1 MDKSATEDSGL
12 QHGARRNHCD
22 CLIQPATEVNV
33 STVEREVH
41 TDNLLVVGV
50 DVSKDKLDLHADH
63 TDPVEKLRQEL
74 DGEIPNR
81 GDEIEEMLRR
91 LAGCAE
97 EKGLEGLL
105 VICEPTGGYEDQLFE
120 TARRLGHETAYA
132 NGEHVSKASVIE
144 SGDPGKTD
152 SMDARVIA
160 MIGEMDKTHSALPTA
175 IVYNRRS
182 TAVMRRLIGRKLMS
196 VRAGKMLW

>member
-1 MDKSATEDSGL
+1 M
-12 QHGARRNHCD
+12 
-22 CLIQPATEVNV
+22 
-33 STVEREVH
+33 
-41 TDNLLVVGV
+41 
-50 DVSKDKLDLHADH
+50 
-63 TDPVEKLRQEL
+63 EKLRQEL

-81 GDEIEEMLRR
+81 SDEIEEMLRR
-91 LAGCAE
+91 LAGYAE

-160 MIGEMDKTHSALPTA
+160 MIGEMEIGEMDKTQKERVLEGERALLRELGRMYEA
-175 IVYNRRS
+175 EDQ
-182 TAVMRRLIGRKLMS
+182 AV
-196 VRAGKMLW
+196 VRAQSSGPGAACTRSF

>member
-1 MDKSATEDSGL
+1 M
-12 QHGARRNHCD
+12 
-22 CLIQPATEVNV
+22 
-33 STVEREVH
+33 
-41 TDNLLVVGV
+41 
-50 DVSKDKLDLHADH
+50 SKDKLDLHADH